1 MLLVVD
7 DNPEIR
13 ESLTQYLEKNGFD
26 VDQAADAAEA
36 REHLAQQSYALII
49 LDIMM
54 PGEDGLSLCR
64 FIHENFKTPIILLT
78 AMSEETDRIIGLEI
92 GADDYL
98 TKPFNPRELLA
109 RIKAIF
115 RRAALTPNGIDQPVS
130 EHSDASENAEGSHSA
145 SSAHAAQ
152 DSNETY
158 SFGDWQL
165 DVNQQLLY
173 SIGNELN
180 PSDAETTQVNHEP
193 QNLSTGEFRLLMAFL
208 EHPKRVLSRDQLL
221 DFVSNRSLAAF
232 DRSIDNQISRLR
244 KKIEA
249 NPKQPKYIKTVWGG
263 GYNFGYAVKHNSP
276 IEKK

>member
-13 ESLTQYLEKNGFD
+13 ETLTEYLEKNGFV

-36 REHLAQQSYALII
+36 REQLAEKSYELII
-49 LDIMM
+49 LDVMM

-64 FIHENFKTPIILLT
+64 FIHESIKTPVILLT
-78 AMSEETDRIIGLEI
+78 AMSEETDRIVGLEL

-115 RRAALTPNGIDQPVS
+115 RRAVLIAEQAESLST
-130 EHSDASENAEGSHSA
+130 NAQSA
-145 SSAHAAQ
+145 SADQ
-152 DSNETY
+152 ETETY
-158 SFGDWQL
+158 TFGDWIL
-165 DVNQQLLY
+165 DVNQQLL
-173 SIGNELN
+173 SHKN
-180 PSDAETTQVNHEP
+180 DAADNQAAQT
-193 QNLSTGEFRLLMAFL
+193 LSTGEFRLLMAFL

-221 DFVSNRSLAAF
+221 DIVSNRSLAAF

-249 NPKQPKYIKTVWGG
+249 DPKQPKYIKTVWGG
-263 GYNFGYAVKHNSP
+263 GYNFGYPVTHSGG
-276 IEKK
+276 

>member
-13 ESLTQYLEKNGFD
+13 ETLSEYLKKNGFS

-36 REHLAQQSYALII
+36 RVHLTKNHYELII

-64 FIHENFKTPIILLT
+64 FIHESIKTPVILLT
-78 AMSEETDRIIGLEI
+78 AMNEETDRIVGIEL

-115 RRAALTPNGIDQPVS
+115 RRAALTTEQAESSNGAKPT
-130 EHSDASENAEGSHSA
+130 SDTPESKAY
-145 SSAHAAQ
+145 
-152 DSNETY
+152 T
-158 SFGDWQL
+158 FGDWVL
-165 DVNQQLLY
+165 DVNQQLLRQKD
-173 SIGNELN
+173 SPADN
-180 PSDAETTQVNHEP
+180 SDAQT
-193 QNLSTGEFRLLMAFL
+193 LSTGEFRLLMAFL
-208 EHPKRVLSRDQLL
+208 EHPKRILSRDQLL
-221 DFVSNRSLAAF
+221 DIVSNRSLVAF

-249 NPKQPKYIKTVWGG
+249 DPKQPKYIKTVWGG
-263 GYNFGYAVKHNSP
+263 GYNFGYPVNH
-276 IEKK
+276 IGG

>member
-26 VDQAADAAEA
+26 VHQAADAAEA
-36 REHLAQQSYALII
+36 REHLAQQSYKLII

-78 AMSEETDRIIGLEI
+78 AMSEETDRIVGLEI

-115 RRAALTPNGIDQPVS
+115 RRAALSSNESDKPVS
-130 EHSDASENAEGSHSA
+130 ETSELA
-145 SSAHAAQ
+145 SSPSLAQ
-152 DSNETY
+152 SADLADNINETY

-165 DVNQQLLY
+165 DVNQQLL
-173 SIGNELN
+173 SFISSN
-180 PSDAETTQVNHEP
+180 PTQENLKP

-221 DFVSNRSLAAF
+221 DFVSNRSLVAF

-263 GYNFGYAVKHNSP
+263 GYNFGYPVKHNCP
-276 IEKK
+276 N

>member
-13 ESLTQYLEKNGFD
+13 ESLTQYLEKNGFS

-36 REHLAQQSYALII
+36 RVQLDKTSYELII
-49 LDIMM
+49 LDVMM

-64 FIHENFKTPIILLT
+64 FIHESIKTPIILLT
-78 AMSEETDRIIGLEI
+78 AMGEETDRIVGLEL

-115 RRAALTPNGIDQPVS
+115 RRAALI
-130 EHSDASENAEGSHSA
+130 EENAE
-145 SSAHAAQ
+145 SSNTTNKQ
-152 DSNETY
+152 STEQESETY
-158 SFGDWQL
+158 SFGDWIL
-165 DVNQQLLY
+165 DVGQQQL
-173 SIGNELN
+173 SHK
-180 PSDAETTQVNHEP
+180 SAEKNAVNGEEP
-193 QNLSTGEFRLLMAFL
+193 QTLSTGEFRLLMAFL
-208 EHPKRVLSRDQLL
+208 EHPKRILSRDQLL
-221 DFVSNRSLAAF
+221 DIVSNRSLVAF

-249 NPKQPKYIKTVWGG
+249 DPKQPKYIKTVWGG
-263 GYNFGYAVKHNSP
+263 GYNFGYAVNHSGG
-276 IEKK
+276 

>member
-26 VDQAADAAEA
+26 VHQAADAAEA
-36 REHLAQQSYALII
+36 REHLAQQSYELII

-78 AMSEETDRIIGLEI
+78 AMSEETDRIVGLEI

-115 RRAALTPNGIDQPVS
+115 RRAALIPNAIDQSV
-130 EHSDASENAEGSHSA
+130 SA
-145 SSAHAAQ
+145 STEAIGAAGASPLGESSDVEQ
-152 DSNETY
+152 NSNETY

-165 DVNQQLLY
+165 DVNQQMLSFISSEPAQENL
-173 SIGNELN
+173 
-180 PSDAETTQVNHEP
+180 EP

-221 DFVSNRSLAAF
+221 DFVSNRSLVAF

-263 GYNFGYAVKHNSP
+263 GYNFGFPVKHNLP
-276 IEKK
+276 N

>member
-13 ESLTQYLEKNGFD
+13 ESLTQYLKKNGFS

-36 REHLAQQSYALII
+36 RAQLDKTSYELII
-49 LDIMM
+49 LDVMM

-64 FIHENFKTPIILLT
+64 FIHESIKTPIILLT
-78 AMSEETDRIIGLEI
+78 AMGEETDRIVGLEL

-115 RRAALTPNGIDQPVS
+115 RRAALI
-130 EHSDASENAEGSHSA
+130 EENAESSNITNKQSA
-145 SSAHAAQ
+145 EQES
-152 DSNETY
+152 ETY
-158 SFGDWQL
+158 SFGDWIL
-165 DVNQQLLY
+165 DVDQQQL
-173 SIGNELN
+173 SHKN
-180 PSDAETTQVNHEP
+180 AEKKAVSREGP
-193 QNLSTGEFRLLMAFL
+193 QTLSTGEFRLLMAFL
-208 EHPKRVLSRDQLL
+208 EHPKRILSRDQLL
-221 DFVSNRSLAAF
+221 DIVSNRSMVAF

-249 NPKQPKYIKTVWGG
+249 DPKQPKYIKTVWGG
-263 GYNFGYAVKHNSP
+263 GYNFGYPVEHRGG
-276 IEKK
+276 

>member
-13 ESLTQYLEKNGFD
+13 ETLTEYLEKNGFI

-36 REHLAQQSYALII
+36 REYLAEKNYELII
-49 LDIMM
+49 LDVMM

-64 FIHENFKTPIILLT
+64 FIHESIKTPVILLT
-78 AMSEETDRIIGLEI
+78 AMNEETDRIVGLEL

-115 RRAALTPNGIDQPVS
+115 RRAALIAEQAESSSTNAQSISADQKT
-130 EHSDASENAEGSHSA
+130 
-145 SSAHAAQ
+145 
-152 DSNETY
+152 ETY
-158 SFGDWQL
+158 TFGDWSL
-165 DVNQQLLY
+165 DVNQQLL
-173 SIGNELN
+173 SHKSTVADNQE
-180 PSDAETTQVNHEP
+180 AQT
-193 QNLSTGEFRLLMAFL
+193 LSTGEFRLLMAFL
-208 EHPKRVLSRDQLL
+208 EHPKRILSRDQLL
-221 DFVSNRSLAAF
+221 DIVSNRSLAAF

-249 NPKQPKYIKTVWGG
+249 DPKQPRYIKTVWGG
-263 GYNFGYAVKHNSP
+263 GYNFGYPVTHSGG
-276 IEKK
+276 

>member
-13 ESLTQYLEKNGFD
+13 ESLTQYLQKNGFD

-36 REHLAQQSYALII
+36 REYLAQQSYKLII

-64 FIHENFKTPIILLT
+64 FIHESFKTPIILLT

-115 RRAALTPNGIDQPVS
+115 RRAALTPNTIDKPVS
-130 EHSDASENAEGSHSA
+130 EHTDASENAEGSHSA
-145 SSAHAAQ
+145 SSTHAVQ

-158 SFGDWQL
+158 KFGDWQL
-165 DVNQQLLY
+165 DVNQQLL
-173 SIGNELN
+173 SCISTE
-180 PSDAETTQVNHEP
+180 STQKNLEP

-221 DFVSNRSLAAF
+221 DFVSNRSLVAF

-263 GYNFGYAVKHNSP
+263 GYNFGYAVKHNNA
-276 IEKK
+276 IKKK

>member
-26 VDQAADAAEA
+26 VHQAADAAEA
-36 REHLAQQSYALII
+36 REHLAQQSYELII

-78 AMSEETDRIIGLEI
+78 AMSEETDRIVGLEI

-115 RRAALTPNGIDQPVS
+115 RRAALTPIATDQSVSAPTDALGAVNGSSHGQSPETV
-130 EHSDASENAEGSHSA
+130 EN
-145 SSAHAAQ
+145 
-152 DSNETY
+152 SNETY

-165 DVNQQLLY
+165 DVNQQLL
-173 SIGNELN
+173 SFIN
-180 PSDAETTQVNHEP
+180 SDPTQENLEP

-221 DFVSNRSLAAF
+221 DFVSNRSLVAF

-263 GYNFGYAVKHNSP
+263 GYNFGYPVKHNCP
-276 IEKK
+276 N

>member
-13 ESLTQYLEKNGFD
+13 ESLTQYLEKNGFS

-36 REHLAQQSYALII
+36 RKNMAEKNYQLII
-49 LDIMM
+49 LDVMM

-64 FIHENFKTPIILLT
+64 YIHENIKTPVILLT
-78 AMSEETDRIIGLEI
+78 AMSEETDRIVGLEL

-115 RRAALTPNGIDQPVS
+115 RRTALIAD
-130 EHSDASENAEGSHSA
+130 NAEQ
-145 SSAHAAQ
+145 SSN
-152 DSNETY
+152 SMTNKTTSEPENETY
-158 SFGDWQL
+158 TFGDWTL
-165 DVNQQLLY
+165 DVNQQLL
-173 SIGNELN
+173 SHVSN
-180 PSDAETTQVNHEP
+180 PPNSQQTQI
-193 QNLSTGEFRLLMAFL
+193 LSTGEFRLLMAFL

-221 DFVSNRSLAAF
+221 DMVSNRSLGVF

-249 NPKQPKYIKTVWGG
+249 DPKQPKYIKTVWGG
-263 GYNFGYAVKHNSP
+263 GYNFGYPVNHNV
-276 IEKK
+276 